1 MLSALYAIAHP
12 SVRQSVCP
20 SVTRVDQSKTVELRG
35 MQFSPYSSPK
45 SSSFCGV
52 SFIKKFGRVPPER
65 GRQTRV
71 GNLTVASCV
80 HYSIRDVFIRYSLD
94 GAVIVRHGVFL

>member
-1 MLSALYAIAHP
+1 MLTP
-12 SVRQSVCP
+12 VRL
-20 SVTRVDQSKTVELRG
+20 SVTRVDQSKTVEARI
-35 MQFSPYSSPK
+35 MQFSPYSSPIHL
-45 SSSFCGV
+45 SMLAWI
-52 SFIKKFGRVPPER
+52 SFIQKFEWDPPER

-94 GAVIVRHGVFL
+94 GAVIVRHGVFLY

>member
-1 MLSALYAIAHP
+1 MLTP
-12 SVRQSVCP
+12 VRL
-20 SVTRVDQSKTVELRG
+20 SVTRVDQSKTVEARI
-35 MQFSPYSSPK
+35 MQFSPYSSPIHL
-45 SSSFCGV
+45 SMLAWI
-52 SFIKKFGRVPPER
+52 SFIQKFEWDPPER

-80 HYSIRDVFIRYSLD
+80 HYSIRHVLNNARMTHVFIRYSLD